1 MLSTPPDY
9 WYPEWLERHKRNRK
23 MFYPTQEEIDAKK
36 KKEELLKQESLLKEK
51 NRKENNLKDLNN
63 WINCNM
69 KNIDESKNYDSRLR
83 IDMGFIYDPVL
94 HKEALEKKIS
104 LKLYNLLSRKYKIS
118 IPKIDLTI
126 KQKKYLIQILN
137 KEEDELN
144 RKKYIEERKIESE
157 KFKKRMEMDEIYR
170 KKELEKEK
178 VFSDWLINA
187 QNIVLKPRIF
197 KNDKSKL
204 NTFKRDINKMKKMS
218 FFRYIFN
225 KSKYENFSDEQLVH
239 IFRVKQ
245 NEDKILKKKKEIE
258 KVDKFKKKEELLKE
272 ECNKLNIEYKNFNKL
287 PGKQW
292 TNSKK
297 WNDWYDLEV
306 KRINL
311 LNDKKR
317 EAIKLLNWNKLSD
330 SEKKEIFDFRKK
342 YVELEK
348 EKLSKIYSAN
358 NNYYN
363 NYNNYNYSHVNQYER
378 YASATGHTLT
388 IDPKWSAERRRE
400 EIRNFNEAIRD
411 F

>member
-1 MLSTPPDY
+1 MMLSTPPDF
-9 WYPEWLERHKRNRK
+9 WYLEWLERYKRNRK
-23 MFYPTQEEIDAKK
+23 MFYPTTEEIDVKK

-51 NRKENNLKDLNN
+51 NRKEKNLKELNN

-118 IPKIDLTI
+118 IPKYDLTI

-137 KEEDELN
+137 KEEVDLAG
-144 RKKYIEERKIESE
+144 KKYIEKRKIESE
-157 KFKKRMEMDEIYR
+157 KDKKRMEMNKIYR
-170 KKELEKEK
+170 REELEKEK

-197 KNDKSKL
+197 KTDKSKS
-204 NTFKRDINKMKKMS
+204 NTFKRDINKMEKMS
-218 FFRYIFN
+218 FFRYIFK
-225 KSKYENFSDEQLVH
+225 KSKYENFSDEKLVH

-258 KVDKFKKKEELLKE
+258 KVEKFIKKENLLKE
-272 ECNKLNIEYKNFNKL
+272 ECNKLNIKYKNFNKL

-297 WNDWYDLEV
+297 WNDWYDIEV

-311 LNDKKR
+311 LNDKKK

-330 SEKKEIFDFRKK
+330 SEKKEIFNFRKK
-342 YVELEK
+342 YLELEK
-348 EKLSKIYSAN
+348 EKLSKIYKGN
-358 NNYYN
+358 VGNYK
-363 NYNNYNYSHVNQYER
+363 NYCQANQYER

-400 EIRNFNEAIRD
+400 EIQNFNEAIRD